1 MGQFPEK
8 HNLPKVKREIANLSR
23 PLSIKQFESVINN
36 LPNQNRPYLVDF
48 LGDFY
53 QTFRK
58 EILPILYN
66 LFQKYRSRGST
77 PWLILWHQPLF
88 SLLNWDRPGNWDPL
102 LQGWKA
108 CTWTHLFS
116 SYNIWRNYMGLKI
129 IVCMCS

>member
-1 MGQFPEK
+1 MGQFPER

-66 LFQKYRSRGST
+66 LFQKHRSRGST
-77 PWLILWHQPLF
+77 
-88 SLLNWDRPGNWDPL
+88 S
-102 LQGWKA
+102 
-108 CTWTHLFS
+108 
-116 SYNIWRNYMGLKI
+116 
-129 IVCMCS
+129 